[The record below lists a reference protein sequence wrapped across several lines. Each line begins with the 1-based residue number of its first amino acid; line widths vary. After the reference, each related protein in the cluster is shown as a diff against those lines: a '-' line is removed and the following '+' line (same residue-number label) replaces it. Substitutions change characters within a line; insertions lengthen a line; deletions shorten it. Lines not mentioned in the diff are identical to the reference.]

1 MHTSYTDPTSLLLWP
16 HGLSAAGALLLAPVW
31 TSASAPTSRRQ
42 WRTAAGACGSATA
55 QQVCVY
61 EPQQVHAYIKRSNTA
76 GRASSVHSKQQLLT
90 ASNWQAAGYGWH
102 TAAGSTSLQQLVC
115 TEVLLLL
122 LLTMSAAG
130 EKCRLLVFL
139 CTMFTKSDSDTLLLL
154 LLLLTVCAA
163 GEECRMPDFPCTMFT
178 CNPAAALNG
187 PILTVAAIT
196 AAAHGAAA
204 TAAAAVGNQQAKR
217 RGGVAAAAAGV
228 PQGPLQLVSCPRMCL
243 QRQPLMVNASFSDD
257 GTRIQV
263 RFKV

>member
-1 MHTSYTDPTSLLLWP
+1 L
-16 HGLSAAGALLLAPVW
+16 
-31 TSASAPTSRRQ
+31 
-42 WRTAAGACGSATA
+42 
-55 QQVCVY
+55 
-61 EPQQVHAYIKRSNTA
+61 
-76 GRASSVHSKQQLLT
+76 HSKQQLLT

-122 LLTMSAAG
+122 LLTISAAG
-130 EKCRLLVFL
+130 EKCRLLVFP
-139 CTMFTKSDSDTLLLL
+139 CTMFTKSGTDTLLLLLLLLTVSAAGKKCRLPVFPCTMCTKSGTDTLLLL